1 MIAKAAAFF
10 GLGVEDNVVA
20 FNRFVDDSFFFVQW
34 RASVKKGGTAL
45 GSNGNGG
52 GGSSFS

>member
-10 GLGVEDNVVA
+10 GLEVEDNVVA
-20 FNRFVDDSFFFVQW
+20 FNCFVDDVFFSSSEGPLSK
-34 RASVKKGGTAL
+34 RGTAL

-52 GGSSFS
+52 GRSSFP